1 MTRWKVWTLAVA
13 AAGAAAA
20 WGAVTPVAHG
30 QTVVRARGG
39 QPQIFEIFGGASR
52 IGISVEDV
60 DEEEMKR
67 AKLPSLA
74 GAVITDVEDGTP
86 AATAGFKTGDV
97 IVEFDGERV
106 RSARQL
112 TRLVQETPSGRKV
125 LAIVIRDGQRVTLS
139 VEPRAGS
146 RRGGFDK
153 WRELEDF
160 ARDYRYEVAP
170 PPSPP
175 APPSPRGPRPPR
187 PPRLDDWMFGRTN
200 SRLGLTVDTLSEQ
213 LAQYFGTKEGVLV
226 TTVRDDSAAAK
237 AGIKAGDVITSINGT
252 RVDSPDDVRRS
263 VQRLEDDAEFTVE
276 IVRDRKPM
284 TLKGKVGS
292 DERRRTFRSIV

>member
-1 MTRWKVWTLAVA
+1 MTRWKIWTLAVA

-20 WGAVTPVAHG
+20 WGAVAHG
-30 QTVVRARGG
+30 QTVVRARAG
-39 QPQIFEIFGGASR
+39 QPQILEIFGGSSR
-52 IGISVEDV
+52 IGISIEDV

-74 GAVITDVEDGTP
+74 GAVVTDVADDTP
-86 AATAGFKTGDV
+86 AAAAGFKTGDV

-112 TRLVQETPSGRKV
+112 TRLVQETPGGRKV
-125 LAIVIRDGQRVTLS
+125 QAIVIRDAQRVTLS

-146 RRGGFDK
+146 RRGVFDR
-153 WRELEDF
+153 WRQLEDF

-170 PPSPP
+170 PPP
-175 APPSPRGPRPPR
+175 APPASRGPRPPR

-263 VQRLEDDAEFTVE
+263 VQRLDDDAEFTVE
-276 IVRDRKPM
+276 IVRDRKPV